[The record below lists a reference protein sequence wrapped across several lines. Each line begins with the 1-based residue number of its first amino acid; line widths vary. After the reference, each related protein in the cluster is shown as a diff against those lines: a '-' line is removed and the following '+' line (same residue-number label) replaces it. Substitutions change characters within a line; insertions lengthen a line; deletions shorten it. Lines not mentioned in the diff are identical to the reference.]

1 MKKFTLILSILFLL
15 SLTGCAENEA
25 ISVTQTTTAPTVSS
39 EAPATTK
46 AEEPT
51 TTPAP
56 ATEVTIPPQIQEP
69 VPEKTVIETKYYSL
83 TLPDHWKE
91 TCFYSIFDETT
102 VTLREN
108 ASYEAFGGGKL
119 CTLRVVP
126 TNDDTYKDF
135 PSYELLAALD
145 TPDGSFYVIA
155 LFPTDVQFSDKTM
168 ESYNAMA
175 DELMDVLYTLQP
187 NEGIEMAMP

>member
-1 MKKFTLILSILFLL
+1 MKKFTLILSILFLF
-15 SLTGCAENEA
+15 SLTGCAEKEA
-25 ISVTQTTTAPTVSS
+25 ISVTQATTAPTVSS
-39 EAPATTK
+39 EVPATTE

-56 ATEVTIPPQIQEP
+56 TTEVTIPPQTQEP

-119 CTLRVVP
+119 CTLRLVP

-155 LFPTDVQFSDKTM
+155 LFPTDVQFSDETM
-168 ESYNAMA
+168 DSYNTMA